1 MNGSKIPEE
10 PVLLGNETIK
20 LLNSLLTSLSTF
32 STICSSALNGSKGS
46 PITQLNTAAR
56 GLKESVD
63 NLIPK
68 LIDIK
73 SQKVRVA
80 K

>member
-1 MNGSKIPEE
+1 MNGSQIPGE
-10 PVLLGNETIK
+10 PVLLGNETVK

-32 STICSSALNGSKGS
+32 STICSSTLNGSKGS

-68 LIDIK
+68 LINIK
-73 SQKVRVA
+73 SKKVRVA